1 MHRTFGILGTGFV
14 GGALMT
20 NLRGRGIEVVAYD
33 KGKQEGSL
41 EAVAACETVF
51 ICVPTPYYFDTGF
64 DLSYV
69 HEAIQSLG
77 NAPKTLIVKSTVVP
91 GSTDAL
97 QAAYPQHKFLY
108 SPEFLREV
116 SAQDDMDHPERQIM
130 GYTEQSKDVAQMVL
144 DILPPAPFTKLVP
157 ATVAELTKY
166 AGNAYLALRVSFAN
180 QLYELTETFG
190 QDYDLVREC
199 VAADSRI
206 GGSHWQV
213 VHQGYRGYGGKCFP
227 KDVRALIELAQKRG
241 IDLTLLA
248 AAESYNNALVER
260 QGLDVRWREGSPKRA
275 SDSV

>member
-1 MHRTFGILGTGFV
+1 M
-14 GGALMT
+14 A
-20 NLRGRGIEVVAYD
+20 NLRGRGIDVAAYD

-41 EAVAACETVF
+41 EAVAACDTVF

-77 NAPKTLIVKSTVVP
+77 DAPKILVIKSTVVP

-97 QAAYPQHKFLY
+97 QNAYPQHKFLY
-108 SPEFLREV
+108 NPEFLREV
-116 SAQDDMDHPERQIM
+116 SAQDDMDHPERQIV
-130 GYTEQSKDVAQMVL
+130 GYTAQSQDVAQAVL
-144 DILPPAPFTKLVP
+144 DILPSAPFVKIVP
-157 ATVAELTKY
+157 AVVAELTKY

-180 QLYELTETFG
+180 QLYELVQTFG

-206 GGSHWQV
+206 GGSHLQV

-227 KDVRALIELAQKRG
+227 KDVRALIELAQKQG
-241 IDLTLLA
+241 VDLTLLK
-248 AAESYNNALVER
+248 AAEMYNNALVEQ
-260 QGLDVRWREGSPKRA
+260 QGLDVRWTEGSPKRA